1 MAHLKVLLVH
11 RHGNGDAEGKDGG
24 DAVARELQQ
33 LKVSPQFTVF

>member
-11 RHGNGDAEGKDGG
+11 RHGNGDAEGQDGG
-24 DAVARELQQ
+24 NAVARELQQ